1 MDKTKRQ
8 RLKKRLEFK
17 ENCLLAAQEAYMALL
32 SGRTQSYTIGNRSLT
47 RLDLSKL
54 KEEITSLEK
63 DVDSLVAQINS
74 GAPRKTVGVILRDY

>member
-1 MDKTKRQ
+1 MNKTKHE

-17 ENCLLAAQEAYMALL
+17 ENCLLKAQEAYISLL

-47 RLDLSKL
+47 RLDLGKL

-63 DVDSLVAQINS
+63 EIDSLAAQISS
-74 GAPRKTVGVILRDY
+74 GAPRKTVSVILRDY